1 VTAAA
6 PRAADGPQPSVTF
19 ALQLL
24 LALAFWSYAPLVE
37 FLRRDLALG
46 ALQLALLPLVL
57 DGAGLALAPLG
68 GWWVD
73 RANPATIAQVL
84 LAGAVA
90 GLVLAG
96 ALPTYPTVLLGL
108 GLVGMTFVA
117 VGPLTNRLLQTRVRR
132 GSLGL
137 AFSVKQS
144 AVTVG
149 MAMGALSLPAVA
161 GAAGWQ
167 AGFLTAAAVTGA
179 AGAVVLWNL
188 RRLSPGSSHQ
198 AQSERPPVAFVAGL
212 AEAVRSPAMR
222 QLFAVGFAFQ
232 GLTFIYMTFTIPF
245 LVDSHGLSLA
255 QAGLVLVVIQL
266 IALASRP
273 TIGWLSDRFPT
284 VDRTRHLIALAAVIG
299 VLMLAAALPA
309 PTWAHVMVLVL
320 GGALALTWVGLY
332 FARLAELWP
341 NGGLGL
347 ATGIALV
354 PIKLGGML
362 VPLLAGLAIDR
373 FSYRAAFAGAGAVL
387 ALAAIIWAHSPRTTS
402 GVT

>member
-6 PRAADGPQPSVTF
+6 PRVADGPQPSVTF

-73 RANPATIAQVL
+73 RANPATIARVL

-108 GLVGMTFVA
+108 ALVGMTFVA

-179 AGAVVLWNL
+179 AGAVVLWKL
-188 RRLSPGSSHQ
+188 RRLSPASSHR

-309 PTWAHVMVLVL
+309 PTWAHVLVLVL

-373 FSYRAAFAGAGAVL
+373 FSYRAAFAGGGAVL
-387 ALAAIIWAHSPRTTS
+387 ALAAFIWAHSPRTTS